1 MFFLVLLIFREYF
14 ERTMLFNSTIWTCAV
29 SGRPNLTYAEAL
41 ESEKKHRKMI
51 EAFPQVLKGPVV
63 YIANLTKRSAISDL
77 VDDVFNY
84 VNTRFFK
91 NEKVVAKDPNSDQF
105 IECEVV
111 GFVTS
116 AVNETSPNGKVQMED
131 VKYRVKRIEANGKS
145 PMLWTVNSDQIR
157 RSKKNN
163 SLPFS
168 KDKLKLFLKQCI
180 EYNDIRML
188 TIKQDAYKKYVT
200 DANITSLSSFYVGKQ
215 PIFDLSKVLADKKE
229 KDKKKKQEQKKTTE
243 KKAKKSLENGVAKN
257 GTTPNKN
264 GKVKKSGKQSSLDD
278 FVTKDGAKIAELKKQ
293 KKLEDEEAKR
303 RKEEENRKR
312 KEMEAERL
320 KLLAE
325 ERKKRLADLMQL
337 VQVTVRNL
345 NAVKDDLELQDQ
357 RPMPPSKPVSTV
369 FPDKYFSDAVMVIE
383 FISSYTAILE
393 DKDKF
398 RNGIDFSLME
408 RALLAREPA
417 GPLSDILQVLLGSI
431 FSLQIEEANEIDI
444 EFESGP
450 ITFKDNIPSDQQEL
464 IKSATVAA
472 TWPQKYLS
480 LNMSEL
486 PIDATTLTELLRLHF
501 LTSGAKL
508 TEIGTKYRFQERGGF
523 QNTDDPGVMFCIENP
538 HILKALTQKTVYE
551 LPTDDM
557 MAILRVLINQIL
569 SYSSVRDLVEERLE
583 SSNKAKMALKN
594 LLSSERKRETQLA
607 SEKKEALEEVKKALE
622 TFEGTEEEKLAHKE
636 QLDKKA
642 DLKIKNLEYMA
653 EREKKKF
660 TDQLEKLKSEIFDY
674 QLCLGSDR
682 AYRTYWLF
690 ESLPG
695 LFIEHDPF
703 GGQCIENPV
712 TNIHGLANC
721 PPEKRYLFIKN
732 MLQEQQNNN
741 LNDKDKENKV
751 SNTMEAKPKPNEAA
765 KLPETAESD
774 PAVPPPPPPQPEI
787 NYSQRELFMCTGDYE
802 NCRVHNVNDKD
813 RVTWSFLH
821 TEEEINALI
830 DSLNPRGFREKLLK
844 EQLESQRELIL
855 YHTKKCPVDKLQ
867 VDPAT
872 IEEKIE
878 QITNDKSKAYSN
890 ANLNYPKGV
899 NISEMM
905 LTEIRSNIL
914 ELEFKVTTGQLGTMA
929 VRDRMAWR
937 SALEAQHYDMQ
948 TNYLQWGPSG
958 QFQEGILLK
967 TSQINS
973 ELFFSHKVFILT
985 DSKGKMK
992 NIHQNG
998 KVAVKKEEPDDEND
1012 EEEDDKS
1019 SLSFVKYE
1027 DPGAFINKDEKDE
1040 EMSEECEAR
1049 YKQIHGLS
1057 CALLQIAQ
1065 AIDPKYFKPPY
1076 GNLKSGGKNG
1086 TKEENA
1092 EKAQRNLERWQVSLM
1107 NSQNPSQLFLHY
1119 NVLYDAIK
1127 WTRSAQNA
1135 KCSCRS
1141 SKDPDK
1147 LLLCD
1152 GCNIGRHIY
1161 CLKPKLTVDQQ
1172 NNKIELLLY

>member
-1 MFFLVLLIFREYF
+1 
-14 ERTMLFNSTIWTCAV
+14 
-29 SGRPNLTYAEAL
+29 
-41 ESEKKHRKMI
+41 MI

-91 NEKVVAKDPNSDQF
+91 NEKVVAKDPNSEQF

-116 AVNETSPNGKVQMED
+116 ATIDSSPNGKIQAED

-157 RSKKNN
+157 RRKKDN

-188 TIKQDAYKKYVT
+188 TIKQDAYKRYVT

-229 KDKKKKQEQKKTTE
+229 KDKKKKAEQKKTE
-243 KKAKKSLENGVAKN
+243 KKKKLENGVPKGEKN

-325 ERKKRLADLMQL
+325 EKKKRLADLMQL

-345 NAVKDDLELQDQ
+345 NAVKEDLELQDQ
-357 RPMPPSKPVSTV
+357 KPLPLTKPVHNI
-369 FPDKYFSDAVMVIE
+369 FPAKYFADAVMVIE
-383 FISSYTAILE
+383 FISSYTTVLE

-398 RNGIDFSLME
+398 RNGIDFSLIE
-408 RALLAREPA
+408 RALVAREVA

-431 FSLQIEEANEIDI
+431 FSLQIEEANEMD
-444 EFESGP
+444 ETGP
-450 ITFKDNIPSDQQEL
+450 ITFKDNIPQDQKDL
-464 IKSATVAA
+464 IKSAAVAA
-472 TWPQKYLS
+472 SWPQKYMS
-480 LNMSEL
+480 SHMSEL

-508 TEIGTKYRFQERGGF
+508 SDAVTKNRVQDRGGY
-523 QNTDDPGVMFCIENP
+523 QNTDDPGVQFCLANP
-538 HILKALTQKTVYE
+538 HILKALSKKTVYE
-551 LPTDDM
+551 LPTDDI

-569 SYSSVRDLVEERLE
+569 SYSSVRDLIEERLE
-583 SSNKAKMALKN
+583 NSNKAKIALKT
-594 LLSSERKRETQLA
+594 LLSAERKRESTLVA
-607 SEKKEALEEVKKALE
+607 EKKEALEEVKKAME
-622 TFEGTEEEKLAHKE
+622 TFEGTEEEKVAQKE
-636 QLDKKA
+636 ALDKKA
-642 DLKIKNLEYMA
+642 DLKIKNLEFMA

-660 TDQLEKLKSEIFDY
+660 TEQLDQLKSEIFDY
-674 QLCLGSDR
+674 QLCLGFDR

-695 LFIEHDPF
+695 LFIEHDTF
-703 GGQCIENPV
+703 GGQCLENPV
-712 TNIHGLANC
+712 QNIHGLANC

-751 SNTMEAKPKPNEAA
+751 SNTLEAKPKPSDPTN
-765 KLPETAESD
+765 LPENESETAVQ
-774 PAVPPPPPPQPEI
+774 PAQPEI
-787 NYSQRELFMCTGDYE
+787 IYSQRDLFMCTGDHE
-802 NCRVHNVNDKD
+802 TCRVHNVDDKE
-813 RVTWSFLH
+813 RMTWSFLN

-855 YHTKKCPVDKLQ
+855 FHMKKCPIEKLQ

-872 IEEKIE
+872 IEQKIE
-878 QITNDKSKAYSN
+878 QIFNDKSRAYSN
-890 ANLNYPKGV
+890 ANLNHPRGTD
-899 NISEMM
+899 ISEMM
-905 LTEIRSNIL
+905 IAEIRSNVL
-914 ELEFKVTTGQLGTMA
+914 EMEFKVTTGQLGTLA

-937 SALEAQHYDMQ
+937 SALEGNQYDMQ
-948 TNYLQWGPSG
+948 ANSLQWGPYG
-958 QFQEGILLK
+958 QFQEGKFYYTYL
-967 TSQINS
+967 QR
-973 ELFFSHKVFILT
+973 
-985 DSKGKMK
+985 K
-992 NIHQNG
+992 NNL
-998 KVAVKKEEPDDEND
+998 N
-1012 EEEDDKS
+1012 
-1019 SLSFVKYE
+1019 
-1027 DPGAFINKDEKDE
+1027 AFIV
-1040 EMSEECEAR
+1040 CYR
-1049 YKQIHGLS
+1049 
-1057 CALLQIAQ
+1057 
-1065 AIDPKYFKPPY
+1065 F
-1076 GNLKSGGKNG
+1076 
-1086 TKEENA
+1086 
-1092 EKAQRNLERWQVSLM
+1092 ER
-1107 NSQNPSQLFLHY
+1107 
-1119 NVLYDAIK
+1119 
-1127 WTRSAQNA
+1127 
-1135 KCSCRS
+1135 
-1141 SKDPDK
+1141 
-1147 LLLCD
+1147 
-1152 GCNIGRHIY
+1152 
-1161 CLKPKLTVDQQ
+1161 
-1172 NNKIELLLY
+1172 